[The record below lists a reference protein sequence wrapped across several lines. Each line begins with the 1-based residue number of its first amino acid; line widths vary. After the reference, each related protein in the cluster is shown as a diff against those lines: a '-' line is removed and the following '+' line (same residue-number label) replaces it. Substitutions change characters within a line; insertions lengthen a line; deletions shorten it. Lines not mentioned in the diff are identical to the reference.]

1 MPIHDL
7 GYRPWQGRLV
17 PQIGRFWVIS
27 QAGIRLAWRNMWLRR
42 MLLLSWLP
50 VIHVGALM
58 FVYEQFLASEP
69 GQARS
74 QPVGTIVPWL
84 QQIPISESRH
94 QVWACLLWFFFR
106 YPQLFVMIFV
116 VGQVAPP
123 LVSQDVRT
131 KAFLLYFSRPLAR
144 LEYVLGKMLV
154 VWFYL
159 ALISTVPGLLLYGL
173 AVLLSPELSV
183 VWSTWDLPLRVLLAS
198 VILMVPTAAIAL
210 ALSSLTPETRHATF
224 GWFAVWALGWATY
237 LILEANTVGANSP
250 RRWDFVSLYHTM
262 GTLQYWVFGLKQELV
277 GRVLPFP
284 GGSSFLPPP
293 SEVHV
298 GPAAI
303 EVAVLTV
310 LALAV
315 LFRRVSSPM
324 RI

>member
-7 GYRPWQGRLV
+7 GYRAWRGRLV

-27 QAGIRLAWRNMWLRR
+27 LTGIRLAWQNMWLRR

-58 FVYEQFLASEP
+58 FVYEQILANEP
-69 GQARS
+69 GIARS
-74 QPVGTIVPWL
+74 HAAGTIIPWI
-84 QQIPISESRH
+84 QQIPISDNRH
-94 QVWACLLWFFFR
+94 QVWACLFWFFFR
-106 YPQLFVMIFV
+106 YPQLLVMIFV

-131 KAFLLYFSRPLAR
+131 KAFLLYFSRPLTR
-144 LEYVLGKMLV
+144 LEYVLGKMVV

-173 AVLLSPELSV
+173 AVLLSPEFSV
-183 VWSTWDLPLRVLLAS
+183 VWTHWDLPLRVLMAS
-198 VILMVPTAAIAL
+198 AVFMMPTAAIAL

-224 GWFAVWALGWATY
+224 GWFAIWALGWATY
-237 LILEANTVGANSP
+237 LILEANTLGAGNA
-250 RRWDFVSLYHTM
+250 RRWDFVSLYHTL
-262 GTLQYWVFGLKQELV
+262 GTLQYWVFGLKEELA
-277 GRVLPFP
+277 GRVLPLP
-284 GGSSFLPPP
+284 GGTSLLPSPLQ
-293 SEVHV
+293 VHV
-298 GPAAI
+298 LPAAI

-310 LALAV
+310 VALAV

-324 RI
+324 RV